1 MKTQQ
6 KTSNGWGGRRAGA
19 GKKSLYK
26 EPTANMTF
34 RVPVSHKDSIR
45 KLVMDYLD
53 RLKIPVQ
60 KKMQESEYGC

>member
-19 GKKSLYK
+19 GKKSLYQ

-34 RVPVSHKDSIR
+34 RVPVSHKDMVR
-45 KLVMDYLD
+45 RLVMEYLD
-53 RLKIPVQ
+53 KLKKPIAKDTHIP
-60 KKMQESEYGC
+60 EYGC